1 MRPLRQAGLSRPHG
15 AVSQELAARPK
26 ADEEALREA
35 ELALVAGGTDAPP
48 TGTTTGNGRYG
59 V

>member
-35 ELALVAGGTDAPP
+35 ELAQVVGGTEGPP
-48 TGTTTGNGRYG
+48 PGVGGNNGRS
-59 V
+59 